1 MASASAGSFDTLV
14 GVADQGWW
22 DDDHNGWGWGG
33 WIIMW
38 IGMLLFWA
46 VLVAFVVWAIRAWS
60 GQRPGTGEGP
70 PRQSALDIARERYAR
85 GEINDEEFERIRR
98 GLSRD

>member
-1 MASASAGSFDTLV
+1 MQGVQTLV
-14 GVADQGWW
+14 GFQARDWDW
-22 DDDHNGWGWGG
+22 DDGHMGWGG

-46 VLVAFVVWAIRAWS
+46 VLVAFVVWAIRAWG
-60 GQRPGTGEGP
+60 GQRPGTTEGP

-98 GLSRD
+98 GLSPD